1 MKILKKLKIKVTS
14 NLIGQQ
20 EKLELETNENVKKI
34 LNFLNDDFLEGIVSE
49 KPFLSSNKRDI

>member
-34 LNFLNDDFLEGIVSE
+34 LNFSNDDFLEGIVSE